1 MSSTLAIKASPRAG
15 RGKEASA
22 AMRRTGNIPAV
33 VYGAH
38 KDTLEVAL
46 DRREFEAVR
55 SKTHG
60 EQVLIDVTYAD
71 GASEKAFIQ
80 EVQRDPVSRA
90 ILHADLLR
98 VSLTE
103 VMVVSVPVIAV
114 GIAAGVKNDGGTL
127 EQVSRKVTIKCLPTK
142 VPPHIDVDVSAL
154 GVNASLHVFDLPAI
168 EGVEFVEPKA
178 VLFAVGAKTKEEA
191 LAATAAGVAPE
202 VITAKKKE
210 EGAATPE
217 APAKDAKKK

>member
-15 RGKEASA
+15 RGKEAAA

-38 KDTLEVAL
+38 KDTVEIAF
-46 DRREFEAVR
+46 DRREFESVR

-71 GASEKAFIQ
+71 GGSDKAFIQ
-80 EVQRDPVSRA
+80 EVQRDPVSRV

-114 GIAAGVKNDGGTL
+114 GLAAGVKNDGGTL
-127 EQVSRKVTIKCLPTK
+127 EQVSRKITIKCLPTA
-142 VPPHIDVDVSAL
+142 VPPHIDVDVSGL
-154 GVNASLHVFDLPAI
+154 QVNSSLHVFDLPAI

-191 LAATAAGVAPE
+191 LAAAAAGVAPE

-210 EGAATPE
+210 EGAAE
-217 APAKDAKKK
+217 PAKDAKKK